1 MQKTPFSIYQKDL
14 EPLRFTPKN
23 SDGHLYDVLILGGGF
38 TGISAALELAEGGLN
53 VGVIEAYEIGNGGSG
68 RNGGHLLPDWPSSFS
83 KISKYLTQ
91 DEADI
96 AWDIGASTVALARR
110 RIEKYKIDCD
120 LRLGYVHCAYH
131 DGHLRDLHDMAEEYS
146 TRGIGGLEMLD
157 NKPALQTHL
166 GTDAYIAGLYERGAG
181 HIQPLKYL
189 HGLAKAAVKA
199 GADIHQNTLIDD
211 IDIAQDNSPHR
222 LISADGR
229 QFTGRHLL
237 ICGNGYIQKKA
248 PRKMQRTLA
257 NVTSSVLATKPL
269 SDNLIKSLMPTG
281 VAAADGNTALNY
293 YRIDAEGR
301 MIFGGRASYMI
312 PDDPAVI
319 GRDLRRRMLSV
330 FPELEQT
337 EIEHIWSG
345 RIGITASRIPQFGSL
360 GRGCYFVQGFSGHG
374 VALSGMSG
382 KILADHILSLEAIGT
397 DSQESRDSRRQD
409 RKQNRDSRASDSVFA
424 HSLEGIDQS
433 RFEILSKIG
442 HLPFPGGPL
451 RTPILAL
458 GMAYY
463 KLRDRLR
470 V

>member
-14 EPLRFTPKN
+14 TPLQFSPRHGEN
-23 SDGHLYDVLILGGGF
+23 HLYDVLILGGGF
-38 TGISAALELAEGGLN
+38 TGISAALELAEQGMN
-53 VGVIEAYEIGNGGSG
+53 VGVIEAFEIGNGGSG

-83 KISKYLTQ
+83 KISKHLSKE
-91 DEADI
+91 DADI
-96 AWDIGASTVALARR
+96 AWDIGMSTVALARE
-110 RIEKYKIDCD
+110 RIKRYQIDCD
-120 LRLGYVHCAYH
+120 LQLGYVHCAYH
-131 DGHLRDLHDMAEEYS
+131 EGHRRDLHEMADEYDA
-146 TRGIGGLEMLD
+146 RGIGGLDMLET
-157 NKPALQTHL
+157 PSAMHTHL
-166 GTDAYIAGLYERGAG
+166 GTDAYIAGLYEEGAG

-189 HGLAKAAVKA
+189 HGLAKAAATA

-211 IDIAQDNSPHR
+211 IDIAQNANPHR
-222 LISADGR
+222 LITADGR
-229 QFTGRHLL
+229 EFKGRHLL

-248 PRKMQRTLA
+248 PAKMQRTLA

-269 SDNLIKSLMPTG
+269 SDNMIKSIMPTG

-312 PDDPAVI
+312 PDDPALI
-319 GRDLRRRMLSV
+319 GRDLRSRMISV
-330 FPELEQT
+330 FPDLAQT

-345 RIGITASRIPQFGSL
+345 RIGITASRIPQFGTL

-382 KILADHILSLEAIGT
+382 KILADHILHLYA
-397 DSQESRDSRRQD
+397 DSKQDDDSP
-409 RKQNRDSRASDSVFA
+409 F
-424 HSLEGIDQS
+424 DQQS
-433 RFEILSKIG
+433 TSQSHFEILSKIG

-463 KLRDRLR
+463 KLRDRLKL
-470 V
+470 

>member
-14 EPLRFTPKN
+14 TPLRFSPRH

-38 TGISAALELAEGGLN
+38 TGISAALELAEGGLD
-53 VGVIEAYEIGNGGSG
+53 VGVIEAFEIGNGGSG

-83 KISKYLTQ
+83 KITKHLST

-96 AWDIGASTVALARR
+96 AWDIGASTVALARH
-110 RIEKYKIDCD
+110 RIDKYKIECD
-120 LRLGYVHCAYH
+120 LQLGYVHCAYH
-131 DGHLRDLHDMAEEYS
+131 QGHLRDLHDMAEEYEA
-146 TRGIGGLEMLD
+146 RGIGGLEMLD
-157 NKPALQTHL
+157 NKAALQTHL
-166 GTDAYIAGLYERGAG
+166 GTDAYVAGLYEAGAG

-189 HGLAKAAVKA
+189 HGLAKAAETA

-211 IDIAQDNSPHR
+211 IDISQDSAPHR
-222 LISADGR
+222 LITSDGR
-229 QFTGRHLL
+229 IFTGRHLL

-248 PRKMQRTLA
+248 PSRMQRTLA

-301 MIFGGRASYMI
+301 MIFGGRASYLI
-312 PDDPAVI
+312 ADDPAVI
-319 GRDLRRRMLSV
+319 GRDLRARMLSV
-330 FPELEQT
+330 FPELAET

-345 RIGITASRIPQFGSL
+345 RIGITASRIPQFGTL
-360 GRGCYFVQGFSGHG
+360 GRNCHFVQGFSGHG

-382 KILADHILSLEAIGT
+382 KILADHILAKEEIG
-397 DSQESRDSRRQD
+397 QD
-409 RKQNRDSRASDSVFA
+409 GKGTASDSVFA
-424 HSLEGIDQS
+424 HSLNQVEQS
-433 RFEILSKIG
+433 RFEILSKIN

-463 KLRDRLR
+463 KLRDRLK

>member
-14 EPLRFTPKN
+14 KALRFSPTHAE
-23 SDGHLYDVLILGGGF
+23 GHLYDVLILGGGF
-38 TGISAALELAEGGLN
+38 TGISAALELAEAGFD
-53 VGVIEAYEIGNGGSG
+53 VGVIEAFEIGNGGSG

-83 KISKYLTQ
+83 KISKYLSKE
-91 DEADI
+91 EADI
-96 AWDIGASTVALARR
+96 AWDIGASTVALARK
-110 RIEKYKIDCD
+110 RIDKYKIDCD

-131 DGHLRDLHDMAEEYS
+131 EGHLRDLHDMAEEYDE
-146 TRGIGGLEMLD
+146 RGISGLEMLGD
-157 NKPALQTHL
+157 KASLQTHL
-166 GTDAYIAGLYERGAG
+166 GTDAYIAGLYEAGAG

-189 HGLAKAAVKA
+189 HGLALAAAKA

-211 IDIAQDNSPHR
+211 IDIAQTDTPHR
-222 LISADGR
+222 LITTDGR
-229 QFTGRHLL
+229 IFKGRHLL

-269 SDNLIKSLMPTG
+269 SDNLIKSIMPTG

-319 GRDLRRRMLSV
+319 GHDLQKRMISV
-330 FPELEQT
+330 FPELAQT

-345 RIGITASRIPQFGSL
+345 RIGITASRIPQFGTL
-360 GRGCYFVQGFSGHG
+360 GRDCYFVQGFSGHG

-382 KILADHILSLEAIGT
+382 KILADHILDKEGMSQ
-397 DSQESRDSRRQD
+397 DST
-409 RKQNRDSRASDSVFA
+409 ASEGVFA
-424 HSLEGIDQS
+424 QSLGGLNQS

-463 KLRDRLR
+463 KLRDRLK

>member
-14 EPLRFTPKN
+14 KPLRFAPTHGQ
-23 SDGHLYDVLILGGGF
+23 GHLYDVLILGGGF
-38 TGISAALELAEGGLN
+38 TGISAALELAESGLD
-53 VGVIEAYEIGNGGSG
+53 VGVIEAFEIGNGGSG
-68 RNGGHLLPDWPSSFS
+68 RNGGHLLPDWPSSFAKIAKHLS
-83 KISKYLTQ
+83 KS
-91 DEADI
+91 EADI
-96 AWDIGASTVALARR
+96 AWDIGASTVALARH

-131 DGHLRDLHDMAEEYS
+131 DGHLRDLHEMAEEYHAK
-146 TRGIGGLEMLD
+146 GIGGLEMLD
-157 NKPALQTHL
+157 TKASLQTHL
-166 GTDAYIAGLYERGAG
+166 GTDAYIAGLYEAGAG

-189 HGLAKAAVKA
+189 HGLAKAAAAA

-211 IDIAQDNSPHR
+211 IDISQSQAPHR
-222 LISADGR
+222 LITADG
-229 QFTGRHLL
+229 QSFKGRHLL

-248 PRKMQRTLA
+248 PLKMQRTLA

-301 MIFGGRASYMI
+301 MIFGGRASYLI

-319 GRDLRRRMLSV
+319 GRDLRKRMLSV
-330 FPELEQT
+330 FPELDDT

-345 RIGITASRIPQFGSL
+345 RIGITASRIPQFGTL
-360 GRGCYFVQGFSGHG
+360 GRDCYFVQGFSGHG

-382 KILADHILSLEAIGT
+382 KILADHILAKENRG
-397 DSQESRDSRRQD
+397 QD
-409 RKQNRDSRASDSVFA
+409 KDSRASDSVFA
-424 HSLEGIDQS
+424 HSLEAFDQS

-463 KLRDRLR
+463 KLRDRLK